1 MSRSSPRAAS
11 RADHPRC
18 RVSRPTDN
26 VMYNGNIRIEFT
38 TLAETRHGLLAYNH
52 NDLTIGK
59 SLDEYGEWA
68 EHELS
73 GCLLDK
79 ARLRP
84 V

>member
-1 MSRSSPRAAS
+1 M
-11 RADHPRC
+11 D
-18 RVSRPTDN
+18 
-26 VMYNGNIRIEFT
+26 NGNIRIEFT